1 LNAKL
6 GKPLFDVEAKTKP
19 LPPLPIS
26 SLAVVPSIQTFSFV
40 ESVKAELKDEEMDP
54 FAFVSVSK
62 KKPKTVY
69 VSGHFDLLNPG
80 DVKFLESA
88 AKMGDELVVGVV
100 DDFEVCKVFSEN
112 SRKIAGRK
120 PFVPFLNAIPNDNPF
135 PVFNMQER
143 ALNLLCMGCVSD
155 VVMGVPVVPT
165 ADFVR
170 KIGADVV
177 VVDGRDFGELFRFPE
192 LELGSFG
199 GGGENVKVE
208 RADNEGDMTIDEVVN
223 RILKL

>member
-1 LNAKL
+1 
-6 GKPLFDVEAKTKP
+6 
-19 LPPLPIS
+19 
-26 SLAVVPSIQTFSFV
+26 
-40 ESVKAELKDEEMDP
+40 
-54 FAFVSVSK
+54 
-62 KKPKTVY
+62 
-69 VSGHFDLLNPG
+69 
-80 DVKFLESA
+80 
-88 AKMGDELVVGVV
+88 
-100 DDFEVCKVFSEN
+100 
-112 SRKIAGRK
+112 
-120 PFVPFLNAIPNDNPF
+120 
-135 PVFNMQER
+135 MQER